1 MQPVQEDS
9 VLTPQEMTLLAEYDS
24 RLYGFLKLNTVE
36 ESPKKTLIMK
46 AVQYLEKVLA
56 DNRLFQEME
65 KKTKPKCDSTEKLVN
80 PKTYCKL
87 GHLHLLLEDY
97 AKSLSAYQKFFNIE
111 EEYWKDAP
119 FLYGLGLVYFHY
131 NAFKWAAK
139 AFQQVLY
146 VDPSFSRAS
155 EVHLRLGI
163 IFKINND
170 FESSLKHFQL
180 ALIDSNPCSL
190 SKIDIQFHVAHLHE
204 VQSKN
209 IRAKELYEKLL
220 QTPDLSNQVRAN
232 ALRQLGWMY
241 HTCESLGLKLQ
252 REACAISYLQK
263 AIEADPNSGQ
273 SWYFLGRCYS
283 SASKVHD
290 AFVSYRHSIDK
301 SEASADT
308 WCSIGVLYQQ
318 QNQPMDAL
326 QAYICAVQLDKEH
339 FAAWTDLGILYESC
353 GQLKDALTCY
363 VNASRC
369 KVQVGSNIAAR
380 VKILETQLANPQL
393 SSLQR
398 PKTLPSIEEAWNLP
412 IPAEL
417 TSRQGNANN
426 MQQRSAIGMAGPK
439 QYMAQSYAQSLVHP
453 SSPNVGNMLGAGYT
467 SPSASKKRRISG
479 AGGNVGGELIQ
490 PPFMSA
496 DHRAASQQ
504 QQQSQQQQ
512 LSAAN
517 VPYSQTHLPQGNS
530 QNTQVTIT
538 SSAIAASV
546 PHDAATPDAT
556 QTAVAQTGD
565 AQPQAGTRPALT
577 NLTSSLMGPNNNNNN
592 NARGGA
598 QKAGG
603 ASSLLPAD
611 VATLKM
617 SAAQII
623 AACKGLGKQGLF
635 NTSMPPPQPPPPPT
649 PSPPK
654 EELYPPTPS
663 TYLENKKDAFSA
675 ELQKWIHSHPVAVVR
690 GLAGA
695 LKLDLG
701 LFSTRSLVE
710 ANADHIVEVRTQHQ
724 QPSDENWDAGC
735 KTQVWQC
742 ESSRS
747 YTSIA
752 KYAQYQAQ
760 SFQESLKEEHER
772 AHGVYHDTDSDS
784 GSSSNA
790 KIGGVKSKK
799 EKAPP
804 FKVIKF
810 GTNVDLSDEIK
821 WRAQLQELTKLPAM
835 FRVVS
840 ANNMLSHVGHNI
852 LGMNTVQLYMKVP
865 GSRTPGHQENNNFCS
880 VNINIGPG
888 DCEWFATPVEYWGA
902 IHQLCD
908 RHGVNY
914 LSGSWWPLVD
924 DLYENNIPLYRFIQ
938 RPGDLVWV
946 GPGAVHWV
954 QAIGW
959 CNNIAWNVAPFTA
972 QQYHLGMDRY
982 EWNKLNAY
990 KSIVPM
996 VHLSWNEA
1004 RNVKISEQRLFEM
1017 IKCTLLRTL
1026 KESQIILEYV
1036 DSLGK
1041 RVLYQQRER
1050 NEIAHYCHI
1059 CEVEVFNILF
1069 CREQENGKHQV
1080 YCLDCARKLSPSL
1093 DGFIIL
1099 QQYQMVHLAE
1109 VYDNFQL
1116 QMPLGPPAGGI

>member
-1 MQPVQEDS
+1 MS
-9 VLTPQEMTLLAEYDS
+9 LLADYDS

-36 ESPKKTLIMK
+36 EAPKKTLITK
-46 AVQYLEKVLA
+46 AVQYLEKVLV

-65 KKTKPKCDSTEKLVN
+65 KKTKPNSESSEKLVN

-97 AKSLSAYQKFFNIE
+97 SKALSAYQKFFNME

-131 NAFKWAAK
+131 NAFKWAVK

-163 IFKINND
+163 IFKLNND

-190 SKIDIQFHVAHLHE
+190 SKVEIQFHVAHLHE
-204 VQSKN
+204 VQGKN

-232 ALRQLGWMY
+232 TLRQLGWMY
-241 HTCESLGLKLQ
+241 HICESLGPKIQ
-252 REACAISYLQK
+252 REACAISYLLK

-353 GQLKDALTCY
+353 GQLKDSLTCY
-363 VNASRC
+363 LNASRC

-380 VKILETQLANPQL
+380 LKVLETQLANPQL

-426 MQQRSAIGMAGPK
+426 MQRPSTAMTGPK
-439 QYMAQSYAQSLVHP
+439 QYMAQSYAQNLVHP
-453 SSPNVGNMLGAGYT
+453 STTNIGNMLGAEYA
-467 SPSASKKRRISG
+467 SQNSAKKRRISG
-479 AGGNVGGELIQ
+479 PTSTNTGQLVQ
-490 PPFMSA
+490 PPYMSQ
-496 DHRAASQQ
+496 DRFSVQQ
-504 QQQSQQQQ
+504 N
-512 LSAAN
+512 LSTAN
-517 VPYSQTHLPQGNS
+517 VPYSQTHIPQE
-530 QNTQVTIT
+530 NTQSTQDSVSAGMPTVPGVAPSNTAAQDMGQSVAMQGDAQQPNTRSEPANST
-538 SSAIAASV
+538 SSA
-546 PHDAATPDAT
+546 
-556 QTAVAQTGD
+556 
-565 AQPQAGTRPALT
+565 L
-577 NLTSSLMGPNNNNNN
+577 GPNNNNNN
-592 NARGGA
+592 NART
-598 QKAGG
+598 QKATT
-603 ASSLLPAD
+603 SSLLPSD

-635 NTSMPPPQPPPPPT
+635 NTSMPPPRPPT
-649 PSPPK
+649 PPYPPLPK

-663 TYLENKKDAFSA
+663 TYLENKKDASSLD
-675 ELQKWIHSHPVAVVR
+675 LQKWIYSHPVAVVR

-701 LFSTRSLVE
+701 LFSTKSLVE

-724 QPSDENWDAGC
+724 QPSDENWDSTG
-735 KTQVWQC
+735 KMQVWPC

-760 SFQESLKEEHER
+760 SFQESLKEEHEK
-772 AHGVYHDTDSDS
+772 AHGIYHDTDSDS
-784 GSSSNA
+784 GSSSN
-790 KIGGVKSKK
+790 VKGLKGKK
-799 EKAPP
+799 EKPP

-810 GTNVDLSDEIK
+810 GTNVDLSDEVK

-888 DCEWFATPVEYWGA
+888 DCEWFATPPEYWGA
-902 IHQLCD
+902 IHNLCEK
-908 RHGVNY
+908 HGMNY

-954 QAIGW
+954 QAVGW

-972 QQYHLGMDRY
+972 QEYHLAMDRY

-996 VHLSWNEA
+996 VHLSWNLA

-1026 KESQIILEYV
+1026 KESQIMLEYV
-1036 DSLGK
+1036 ESLGK
-1041 RVLYQQRER
+1041 QVLYQQRER

-1080 YCLDCARKLSPSL
+1080 YCLDCARKLSPCM

-1099 QQYQMVHLAE
+1099 QQYQMTHLAK

-1116 QMPLGPPAGGI
+1116 QIPLGPTAGGM